1 MQGLVNK
8 TDSSTLNLNLKNN
21 ATWQL
26 EANGNSTQANFTTL
40 NLINSQLVAH
50 DVNRS
55 NLLINTQSAFN
66 LKGNVVASNSQIDL
80 ANGVAGDKLTI
91 TGDYTTGN
99 NTWLMDSYL
108 TGLGQSGDLG
118 VDGKSYTDMSKL
130 RAM

>member
-1 MQGLVNK
+1 MINVQGASTTPSQVNYNFENGYMQGLVNK

-55 NLLINTQSAFN
+55 NLLINTRKRCCIQ
-66 LKGNVVASNSQIDL
+66 LSN
-80 ANGVAGDKLTI
+80 
-91 TGDYTTGN
+91 
-99 NTWLMDSYL
+99 
-108 TGLGQSGDLG
+108 
-118 VDGKSYTDMSKL
+118 
-130 RAM
+130 